1 MKTTII
7 PAQITTVEDR
17 IAGSLNFTQ
26 IILLMIPV
34 IWTTLVY
41 AIFAPAMHVSW
52 LKGVCVLIMLLVCGI
67 LSLRVN
73 GTVVIDRLI
82 MWLRYTLRPRMY
94 VPMKTDTL
102 YKTIDIPDE
111 PIIMT
116 RQIPAEKLNP
126 LKHASVTLADLV
138 KFERL
143 LGKKRFAI
151 RYKTNGKGGLN
162 VAYEPIH

>member
-26 IILLMIPV
+26 IVLLMIPV
-34 IWTTLVY
+34 IWTTIVF
-41 AIFAPAMHVSW
+41 AFFAPAMHIVWYKVTLVSI
-52 LKGVCVLIMLLVCGI
+52 VLLMCLP
-67 LSLRVN
+67 LSLRIK
-73 GTVVIDRLI
+73 GTIVLDHLI
-82 MWLRYTLRPRMY
+82 MWFRYTLRPRIY

-102 YKTIDIPDE
+102 YKAIDIPVE
-111 PIIMT
+111 PVMHASLKHSVK
-116 RQIPAEKLNP
+116 PNLV
-126 LKHASVTLADLV
+126 KHASVTLSDLV

-162 VAYEPIH
+162 VAYEPIR